1 MLVEGLILLLV
12 GLAAGTIGSLA
23 GLGGGVII
31 VPALLFLAS
40 VNPQFS
46 MITPPIAVGTSM
58 LLIVITALSSTLSYS
73 KQKRVDFRSGIVFF
87 LGCGPGAMVG
97 AYLTRFFQ
105 ETDVFFATFGFVLIL
120 ISFMLNVKEKGKP
133 KAIQWDVLRSFQE
146 PSGVTYEYGYHRI
159 TAFILSFFIGILSGL
174 FGVGGGS
181 MMMPMMLLLFGFPPH
196 VATAT
201 SMFVIFLTAIM
212 GSFTHVIQDNIH
224 WLAAVF
230 LAPGAWLGGR
240 FGAWVS
246 LKMNG
251 RALVIVFRSF
261 LFIIAIRMVLD
272 GLHII

>member
-1 MLVEGLILLLV
+1 MVVNGLILLLI
-12 GLAAGTIGSLA
+12 GLVAGTIGSLA

-40 VNPQFS
+40 INPQFS

-58 LLIVITALSSTLSYS
+58 VLIILTALSSTLSYT

-97 AYLTRFFQ
+97 AYLTRFFE
-105 ETDVFFATFGFVLIL
+105 ETDLFFALFGFLLIL
-120 ISFMLNVKEKGKP
+120 ISFMLTVKEKGKP
-133 KAIQWDVLRSFQE
+133 KIMKWDVLRSFQE
-146 PSGVTYEYGYHRI
+146 PNGVTYEYGYHRL
-159 TAFILSFFIGILSGL
+159 TALILSFLVGILSGL

-181 MMMPMMLLLFGFPPH
+181 MMVPMMILLFRFPPH

-201 SMFVIFLTAIM
+201 SMFTIFLTAIT
-212 GSFTHVIQDNIH
+212 GSFTHLIQGNIH
-224 WLAAVF
+224 WIAALF

-240 FGAWVS
+240 FGAWIS

-251 RALVIVFRSF
+251 KTLVIVFRVF
-261 LFIIAIRMVLD
+261 LLIIAVRMVLN